1 MASQESDLKHTVMA
15 SDEVGK
21 ESFFPLKQGKTLS
34 KSAFYVT
41 LFLARRVLQ
50 MGPHR
55 MADSKKRRRQIRA
68 DDSQYCVYYAELLTR
83 FTISI

>member
-21 ESFFPLKQGKTLS
+21 EIFFLKQGKTLS

-41 LFLARRVLQ
+41 LFLARRILQ

-55 MADSKKRRRQIRA
+55 MADSKKRRWQIRA
-68 DDSQYCVYYAELLTR
+68 DDSQYCVCYVELL
-83 FTISI
+83 